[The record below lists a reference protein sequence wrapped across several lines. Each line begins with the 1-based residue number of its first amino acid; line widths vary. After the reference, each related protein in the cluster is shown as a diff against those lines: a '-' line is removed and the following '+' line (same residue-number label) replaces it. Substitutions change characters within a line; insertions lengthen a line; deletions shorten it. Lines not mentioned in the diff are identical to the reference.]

1 MLYYVTTIIQSIL
14 LIVNGLMGYISHS
27 LPPQGRTIMFKG
39 LFEARTLTLL
49 ILILSVANALTA
61 ILSGHTD
68 IMWGWISSVAGWYT
82 VWDLTKS
89 K

>member
-1 MLYYVTTIIQSIL
+1 
-14 LIVNGLMGYISHS
+14 
-27 LPPQGRTIMFKG
+27 MFKG

-49 ILILSVANALTA
+49 ILILSVVNALTA

-68 IMWGWISSVAGWYT
+68 IMWGWISATAGWYT
-82 VWDLTKS
+82 VWDLTKN

>member
-1 MLYYVTTIIQSIL
+1 
-14 LIVNGLMGYISHS
+14 MGYISHS

-49 ILILSVANALTA
+49 ILILSVVNALTA

-68 IMWGWISSVAGWYT
+68 IMWGWISATAGWYT
-82 VWDLTKS
+82 VWDLTKN

>member
-1 MLYYVTTIIQSIL
+1 
-14 LIVNGLMGYISHS
+14 
-27 LPPQGRTIMFKG
+27 MFKG
-39 LFEARTLTLL
+39 LFEAHTLTLL

-68 IMWGWISSVAGWYT
+68 IMWGWISSVAGWYA
-82 VWDLTKS
+82 VWDLTKN

>member
-1 MLYYVTTIIQSIL
+1 VYSIIQSIL
-14 LIVNGLMGYISHS
+14 LIVNGLIGYIHHS

-49 ILILSVANALTA
+49 ILILSVVNALTA

-68 IMWGWISSVAGWYT
+68 IMWGWISATAGWYT
-82 VWDLTKS
+82 VWDLTKN